1 MPYGGEDEAKRKHF
15 TGVFQSIIAQAAT
28 IAGYE
33 PKRSDIAG
41 EPGNITHDII
51 RDLADSDIVIADL
64 TDANANVF
72 FELGIRHAFRK
83 SGTVHVVDAAHE
95 IPFDVRQYRAIEYST
110 QLADIPDVVKKI
122 AAAIRKREEQPDRA
136 DNPVHDALPELPLNI
151 KETGDVFI
159 KQQLTTVQSSNEL
172 LRKENEQLTDRISE
186 LSPGDVSQ
194 TPDDIDVDGLLDR
207 ADEIAKSTGQHAILR
222 LRQAMEENG
231 PDAFAKELRT
241 VLKSRYLDEN
251 DFIEIM
257 LVCKQSG
264 LQEHRRAILE
274 VAVRRHPDSERI
286 FLAHVDALDDSPN
299 PRDRE
304 REKALIENRMGVVYR
319 DGMPRLPVTKSDLP
333 LHEGLAALFNL
344 YTKINKF
351 DWVLSVADSLP
362 QAVQKDPLVFRQRA
376 RALARLGRVDEA
388 QEMYKKVINTYPS
401 DASTLAF
408 YANFL
413 DDQDKGVEAY
423 EVSENAILANPED
436 GRLFL
441 ALAAR
446 VFNNGYY
453 RNQQGEIVGPLP
465 RNSRE
470 KVAIPLVMK
479 GIERPTVELVEEAV
493 RFLVRGGAIREA
505 QAVAS
510 GKRPEGRFDTSA
522 VDYLAKAVAEATQK
536 EDSYLQTTGEQSPP
550 SNDGPVTSSGDSEA
564 IPGSSLAG

>member
-1 MPYGGEDEAKRKHF
+1 
-15 TGVFQSIIAQAAT
+15 
-28 IAGYE
+28 
-33 PKRSDIAG
+33 
-41 EPGNITHDII
+41 
-51 RDLADSDIVIADL
+51 
-64 TDANANVF
+64 
-72 FELGIRHAFRK
+72 
-83 SGTVHVVDAAHE
+83 
-95 IPFDVRQYRAIEYST
+95 
-110 QLADIPDVVKKI
+110 
-122 AAAIRKREEQPDRA
+122 
-136 DNPVHDALPELPLNI
+136 
-151 KETGDVFI
+151 
-159 KQQLTTVQSSNEL
+159 
-172 LRKENEQLTDRISE
+172 
-186 LSPGDVSQ
+186 
-194 TPDDIDVDGLLDR
+194 
-207 ADEIAKSTGQHAILR
+207 
-222 LRQAMEENG
+222 
-231 PDAFAKELRT
+231 
-241 VLKSRYLDEN
+241 
-251 DFIEIM
+251 
-257 LVCKQSG
+257 
-264 LQEHRRAILE
+264 
-274 VAVRRHPDSERI
+274 
-286 FLAHVDALDDSPN
+286 
-299 PRDRE
+299 
-304 REKALIENRMGVVYR
+304 
-319 DGMPRLPVTKSDLP
+319 MPRLPVTKSDLP